1 MTKDFLDHPVFSW
14 ITATLIIY
22 SVVCFSVETI
32 PGLSAGTMAFLQ
44 WSEIVVV
51 AIFTAE
57 YLYRLWLAEKKLGY
71 IFSFYGMIDLL
82 AILPFYLATSLDL
95 RSLRMLR
102 LLRLAVLL
110 KVVRHDSTL
119 QRFSKALAEAKGELA
134 VFGLASLMLLYLAAV
149 GIYYFEN
156 EAQPEV
162 FASIFDSLWWAVTTF
177 TTVGYGD
184 TYPITLGGRIFTFF
198 ILMIG
203 LGFISVPAGI
213 VAAALSA
220 TRRKEEREEQ

>member
-110 KVVRHDSTL
+110 KVVRHDSTI

-203 LGFISVPAGI
+203 LGFVSVPAGI

-220 TRRKEEREEQ
+220 TRRKEEREDV